1 MGAIGSD
8 TLNSLSST
16 SGVSSVVAQ
25 VSHSSI
31 CRPNKR
37 QQTDHIDGHEGAVM
51 GATALSAN
59 LSVGLRRGRLELIAA
74 DVSRHCSKARQQAI
88 LGLDLHIARGA
99 GARLGRAEAE
109 ILGEEANGVHQT
121 R

>member
-31 CRPNKR
+31 CRPR
-37 QQTDHIDGHEGAVM
+37 VSQRMDQIEGHEGAVT
-51 GATALSAN
+51 GATALSSN
-59 LSVGLRRGRLELIAA
+59 LRIGLRRGRLELIAA
-74 DVSRHCSKARQQAI
+74 DVSRNCS
-88 LGLDLHIARGA
+88 
-99 GARLGRAEAE
+99 
-109 ILGEEANGVHQT
+109 
-121 R
+121 